1 MLPKSVLALG
11 VSAADMKCVRACV
24 RACVRGLCVHNLYI
38 PDPRGKHTCCND
50 SAVSDDLVVGKAVT
64 PIMATLSA

>member
-1 MLPKSVLALG
+1 
-11 VSAADMKCVRACV
+11 MKCVRACV